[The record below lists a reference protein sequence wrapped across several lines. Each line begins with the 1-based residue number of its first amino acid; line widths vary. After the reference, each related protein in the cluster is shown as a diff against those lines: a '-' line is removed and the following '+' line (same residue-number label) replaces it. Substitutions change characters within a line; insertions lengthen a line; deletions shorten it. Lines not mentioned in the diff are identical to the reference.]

1 MRVRE
6 HGSGGLLRGVP
17 LFADCSEEQL
27 SEIAGLAEEL
37 TLAAGHELTH
47 QGHRGGL
54 FVVILH
60 GTAEVH
66 VGDEV
71 VRTLGPGDFVG
82 EISIVVGGRSSATVV
97 ATSQVR
103 ALILAEADFRHVLQ
117 HSPSLQAKVERQA
130 FDRLKSDEAEDPES
144 A

>member
-47 QGHRGGL
+47 EGHRGGL

-71 VRTLGPGDFVG
+71 VRSLGPGDFVG

-103 ALILAEADFRHVLQ
+103 ALILAEADFRQVLQ

-130 FDRLKSDEAEDPES
+130 FDRLKSDDAEDPGS